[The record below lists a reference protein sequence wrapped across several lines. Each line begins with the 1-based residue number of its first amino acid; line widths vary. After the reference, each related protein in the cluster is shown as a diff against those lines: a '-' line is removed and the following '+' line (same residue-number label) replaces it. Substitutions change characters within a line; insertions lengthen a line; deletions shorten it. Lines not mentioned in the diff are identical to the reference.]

1 MIQSKL
7 SETPEYSEPL
17 PYAFVPLPKFKVGE
31 MDDLSKTLSEARPIF
46 KSQID
51 GVLFFE
57 PNYFYKEG
65 ANPCCLWS
73 TLDVIQSV
81 LPTLQLSPEVLSLQR
96 IKQERMFVDG
106 DNNNKAGHNKKG
118 YNNNNNNKPKQSQG
132 GWRNDKKKQSS
143 NGAAA
148 ATAAASEADEMDD
161 WRVRK

>member
-7 SETPEYSEPL
+7 SETPKYSEPL

-73 TLDVIQSV
+73 TLDVIQNV

-96 IKQERMFVDG
+96 IKKERMFVDG

-118 YNNNNNNKPKQSQG
+118 YNNNNNKPTQSQG
-132 GWRNDKKKQSS
+132 EWRNDKKKQSS

-148 ATAAASEADEMDD
+148 SEADEMDD
-161 WRVRK
+161 RRV